1 MKEPLRYLALGDSY
15 TIGTGA
21 SDDSHAWPS
30 IIASRLAGATGRE
43 VALTNPAVNGFTT
56 DDLIQHELPQARGLK
71 PHFATILIGVND
83 LVRGQTPNR
92 YQANLTRIYDDL
104 AATVR
109 AAGLIA
115 AVSIPVWSYTPAAAD
130 FGGAD
135 HVARTTT
142 TFNAVAETEAVRRGF
157 TWIDIG
163 EASQSGVGNPSWLA
177 SDNLHP
183 GDAQYAA
190 WADAIWEALR
200 GSWTAAA
207 SSS

>member
-1 MKEPLRYLALGDSY
+1 MEEPLRYLALGDSY

-21 SDDSHAWPS
+21 SDDSRAWPS
-30 IIASRLAGATGRE
+30 IVASRLAGATGRE

-56 DDLIQHELPQARGLK
+56 DDLIQHELPLARGLK

-83 LVRGQTPNR
+83 LVRGKTPNR
-92 YQANLTRIYDDL
+92 YRANLTRIYDEV

-109 AAGLIA
+109 AAGHIA

-135 HVARTTT
+135 HVARATT
-142 TFNAVAETEAVRRGF
+142 TFNAVAEKEALGRGF
-157 TWIDIG
+157 SWIDIS
-163 EASQSGVGNPSWLA
+163 EASQSGVGKPGWIA
-177 SDNLHP
+177 ADNLHP
-183 GDAQYAA
+183 GDEQYAA

-200 GSWTAAA
+200 DSWTRAA
-207 SSS
+207 SSP